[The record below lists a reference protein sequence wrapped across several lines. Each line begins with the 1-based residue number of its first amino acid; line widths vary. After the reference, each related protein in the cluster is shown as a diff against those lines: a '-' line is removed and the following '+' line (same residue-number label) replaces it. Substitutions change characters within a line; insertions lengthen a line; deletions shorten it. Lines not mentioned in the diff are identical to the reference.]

1 MLVIGLTGGIG
12 SGKSTVARYFA
23 EFGVPVIDADVVSRD
38 LVAPGGDAL
47 REIVARFGR
56 DVLHADGTLE
66 RTRLR
71 ERVFRHPAER
81 RALEDI
87 LHPRIYEEMRR
98 RIRSLRAPY
107 CIAVIPLLLETGQR
121 GFVDRLLV
129 VDTSETLQR
138 ARAQRRDG
146 VGAEQVD
153 AVMRAQVD
161 RETRLRAAD
170 DVIANEGDIH
180 ALQRETAA
188 LHRRYLALATAA
200 GGA

>member
-23 EFGVPVIDADVVSRD
+23 ELGVPVIDADVVSRD

-56 DVLHADGTLE
+56 DLLHADGTLD
-66 RTRLR
+66 RARLR

-98 RIRSLRAPY
+98 RMRSLRATY

-129 VDTSETLQR
+129 VDTSETVQR
-138 ARAQRRDG
+138 ERAQRRDG

-170 DVIANEGDIH
+170 DVIANEGDLD
-180 ALQRETAA
+180 ALQRATEA
-188 LHRRYLALATAA
+188 LHRRYLALASAA
-200 GGA
+200 GEA

>member
-23 EFGVPVIDADVVSRD
+23 ELGVPVIDADAVSRE
-38 LVAPGGDAL
+38 LVARGGDAL
-47 REIVARFGR
+47 REIVARFGH
-56 DVLHADGTLE
+56 DVLHTDGTLD
-66 RTRLR
+66 RARLR
-71 ERVFRHPAER
+71 ERVFHHPAER

-138 ARAQRRDG
+138 VRAQRRDG

-153 AVMRAQVD
+153 AVMRAQID

-170 DVIANEGDIH
+170 DVIGNEGGLD
-180 ALQRETAA
+180 ALKRETEG
-188 LHRRYLALATAA
+188 LHRRYLALASAA